1 MKLEMGFAMGE
12 RTLKFVIMMAE
23 IAANLLLNSSNVTI
37 MDVFVMKTAPSIP
50 SHKVISRKII
60 PLFDKI
66 HKCKTFSLLFDSL
79 ELKLKTET
87 FVLNERSLSC

>member
-1 MKLEMGFAMGE
+1 MMLEMDIATGE
-12 RTLKFVIMMAE
+12 LTTKFVILMAE
-23 IAANLLLNSSNVTI
+23 IAANLLLNSLNVTI
-37 MDVFVMKTAPSIP
+37 MDVFVTKTVPSIP